1 MFGPGSAEAR
11 GQAVIGRPP
20 RAGRGGLRID
30 AVRGEITEGDRLEI
44 AAFRLFGNEVQRFD
58 LSEFG

>member
-1 MFGPGSAEAR
+1 M
-11 GQAVIGRPP
+11 IGRPP

-58 LSEFG
+58 LGEFG